1 MKAQQRQ
8 RGVSSLNLNIAK
20 LFSKKLLCS
29 YQEKAAAIAKSC
41 SNEDEVWERIQTL
54 AREMMWESQLRA
66 STFEH
71 HHALINRLAVL
82 LYCWV
87 SPA

>member
-1 MKAQQRQ
+1 MKAQPRQ
-8 RGVSSLNLNIAK
+8 REVSSLNLKIDK
-20 LFSKKLLCS
+20 LFSKNLIRS

-41 SNEDEVWERIQTL
+41 SNEDEVWKRMEIL
-54 AREMMWESQLRA
+54 AHEMMWESQLRA

-82 LYCWV
+82 L
-87 SPA
+87 SLP

>member
-1 MKAQQRQ
+1 M
-8 RGVSSLNLNIAK
+8 NLNIEK
-20 LFSKKLLCS
+20 LFSKKLLRS

-41 SNEDEVWERIQTL
+41 TNEDEVWGRIQTL
-54 AREMMWESQLRA
+54 AHEMMWESQLRT

-71 HHALINRLAVL
+71 HHGLINRLAVL

>member
-1 MKAQQRQ
+1 
-8 RGVSSLNLNIAK
+8 LNSNIDK
-20 LFSKKLLCS
+20 LFSRKLLRS

-41 SNEDEVWERIQTL
+41 SDEDEFWERIETL
-54 AREMMWESQLRA
+54 AHEMMWESQLRT

-71 HHALINRLAVL
+71 HHALINRLAVV